1 MYFGR
6 GFQLEKLN
14 MGGLKEHEE
23 DIRISR
29 RKIGG
34 LRRQDIFNVICL
46 KLEYFGYFLEI
57 EKSASRFIVARIP
70 SF

>member
-14 MGGLKEHEE
+14 MWGLKEHEE

-29 RKIGG
+29 GKIGG
-34 LRRQDIFNVICL
+34 LRRQDIFNVVRR
-46 KLEYFGYFLEI
+46 FLN
-57 EKSASRFIVARIP
+57 
-70 SF
+70 

>member
-14 MGGLKEHEE
+14 MRGLKEYEE

-29 RKIGG
+29 RKLGD
-34 LRRQDIFNVICL
+34 LKRQDIFNVVCR
-46 KLEYFGYFLEI
+46 FLN
-57 EKSASRFIVARIP
+57 
-70 SF
+70 

>member
-14 MGGLKEHEE
+14 MGELKEHEE

-29 RKIGG
+29 GKIGG
-34 LRRQDIFNVICL
+34 LRRQDIFNVVCRLL
-46 KLEYFGYFLEI
+46 K
-57 EKSASRFIVARIP
+57 
-70 SF
+70 